1 MISVRRFLY
10 LSLLFS
16 ILYCS
21 RLLANPNLFANFYV
35 HFKQGAYVQA
45 IESLERVRSSDQ
57 KVLATKEY
65 LTALSLSRLQRFDE
79 AIPHFEKAVRKKS
92 DAEDLYYEFGQAL
105 YAANELERARIAF
118 KKSYSADFKGPTSLY
133 YMGFISQILEEF
145 PLSITYF
152 EKIIEDKEADSNST
166 QIAMFQ
172 KAEST
177 LSLEKTK
184 KVSSSKVEKEI
195 LPMFQDAYAYD
206 KNSDTSDDIKQ
217 RIVDIQKEF
226 GLDPT
231 KYRNGRKI
239 SERKINGFVSQ
250 EIKYDN
256 NITNSNDQATVDTT
270 QKDSFVF
277 NTRAK
282 VGGELDFDRRFS
294 FRPEMQVTL
303 LQHGDRDTPEVYTN
317 DSLEYNPSAF
327 LGYEHIF
334 NSNPATLSMEVSF
347 RHKEQDVNRAKEKE
361 FHSKSWSYTL
371 GEKLKIFSFGE
382 TGFKFKYKTYR
393 SYLASLDN
401 NIKTFSIDQ
410 LLITKK
416 GHIWLFLIN
425 YDDTDNYNDTNS
437 STASTLLRAD
447 WLIPEIFPSYTFHMA
462 MSFTLL
468 DTKEQSDV
476 RGTEVTYSPMLKMQ
490 KKISDSVK
498 ASVDYTYSKNT
509 SDSVD
514 KEYSKHVTTLE
525 LRYSF

>member
-1 MISVRRFLY
+1 MISLRTFLY
-10 LSLLFS
+10 LTLLSLA
-16 ILYCS
+16 
-21 RLLANPNLFANFYV
+21 LLSTQTFANSNLFANFYI

-45 IESLERVRSSDQ
+45 IESLERLRSNDQ

-79 AIPHFEKAVRKKS
+79 AINHFEEAIRKKS

-105 YAANELERARIAF
+105 YAANELERARVAF
-118 KKSYSADFKGPTSLY
+118 KKSYSVGFKGPTSLY
-133 YMGFISQILEEF
+133 YMGFISQILEEYS
-145 PLSITYF
+145 LSITYF
-152 EKIIEDKEADSNST
+152 EKIIEDKKADSNSI
-166 QIAMFQ
+166 QIAIFQ

-177 LSLEKTK
+177 LSLEKSK
-184 KVSSSKVEKEI
+184 KVSNTKVEKEI
-195 LPMFQDAYAYD
+195 LPMFQNALDYD
-206 KNSDTSDDIKQ
+206 TNSDTSDDIKQ
-217 RIVDIQKEF
+217 RIIDIQKEF

-239 SERKINGFVSQ
+239 ADRKINGYISQ

-282 VGGELDFDRRFS
+282 IGGELDFDRRFS
-294 FRPEMQVTL
+294 FKPEMQLIL

-317 DSLEYNPSAF
+317 DSLEFNPSVF
-327 LGYEHIF
+327 VGYEHTF

-347 RHKEQDVNRAKEKE
+347 RHKEQDVNRSKEKE

-371 GEKLKIFSFGE
+371 GEKLKIFNFGE
-382 TGFKFKYKTYR
+382 TGFKFKYKTYN
-393 SYLASLDN
+393 SYLPSLDN
-401 NIKTFSIDQ
+401 NVKTFSVDQ

-425 YDDTDNYNDTNS
+425 YDSTDNYNDTNS

-462 MSFTLL
+462 MSLTLL

-476 RGTEVTYSPMLKMQ
+476 RGTEVTYSPMIKMQ
-490 KKISDSVK
+490 KKLSESIK
-498 ASVDYTYSKNT
+498 AAVDYSYSKNT
-509 SDSVD
+509 SDSPD